1 MIVWKQLSGGI
12 FELYEILPGS
22 MLASIAIVIV
32 SKVDKK
38 PEQSVLDTFDEV
50 KKIIHIHS

>member
-1 MIVWKQLSGGI
+1 VIVWKQLSGGI